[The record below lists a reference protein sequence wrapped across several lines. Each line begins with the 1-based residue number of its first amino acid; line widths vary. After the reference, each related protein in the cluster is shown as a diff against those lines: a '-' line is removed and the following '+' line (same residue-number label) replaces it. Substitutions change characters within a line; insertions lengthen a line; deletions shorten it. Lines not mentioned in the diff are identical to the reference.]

1 MGNVT
6 ISKEEYDSI
15 MNRLEHSELENR
27 ILRGYL
33 ERLGVWPSEELM
45 HIDDVKED

>member
-15 MNRLEHSELENR
+15 MNRLEHSEIENK
-27 ILRGYL
+27 ILRRYL

-45 HIDDVKED
+45 HIDELKED